1 MPTTIITSLL
11 FFIVEEKG
19 KEQNQKSIDSEKQP
33 NEEEASKNLIKQLE
47 DKLLQKEAQLEVKN
61 GELKKVLLRYSEMK
75 NDKLRCEKEIGMT

>member
-1 MPTTIITSLL
+1 MLI
-11 FFIVEEKG
+11 FIVEEKG